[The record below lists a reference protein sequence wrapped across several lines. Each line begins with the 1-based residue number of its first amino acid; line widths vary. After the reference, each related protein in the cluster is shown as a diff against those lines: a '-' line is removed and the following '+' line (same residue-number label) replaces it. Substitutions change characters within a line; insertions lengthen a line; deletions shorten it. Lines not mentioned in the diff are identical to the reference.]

1 MADIKK
7 ESLLAA
13 LQYCSLRTL
22 PDVEDGENVWVQALA
37 LVAKR
42 DGTTS
47 YALVQKDGD
56 ECTNRVI
63 KDFGSIS
70 MIVDIL
76 EFYPT
81 MYLFPE
87 YVPEFDNNKK
97 EPRIWFLRKMRGEAD
112 YSQYTLKELNKMVIS
127 TAIQRQLEAV
137 KQQQ

>member
-1 MADIKK
+1 MIDKKK

-13 LQYCSLRTL
+13 LQYCSLRSL

-47 YALVQKDGD
+47 YVLVEKNGRDGSD
-56 ECTNRVI
+56 KII

-70 MIVDIL
+70 MIVKFL

-81 MYLFPE
+81 MYLYPE

-97 EPRIWFLRKMRGEAD
+97 ESRINYLRKNRGDED
-112 YSQYTLKELNKMVIS
+112 YGDYTLKELNKLVIC
-127 TAIQRQLEAV
+127 TAIQMQLNST
-137 KQQQ
+137 KHN